1 MPSPALFEYNGQ
13 RKWDEFTVFVPAVP
27 LSQAKLQI
35 HSVLF
40 SIRSQARPEGR
51 AHDSRFTLR
60 FLVLTFPLY
69 SSSSAYSLQ
78 ITLKRLLKIIFNHCC
93 CNLYNQLALLLLQI
107 RRPGR
112 NVGHI

>member
-60 FLVLTFPLY
+60 FLVLTFPSTLLPLRRY
-69 SSSSAYSLQ
+69 TVYNNSEQ
-78 ITLKRLLKIIFNHCC
+78 IIGNYL
-93 CNLYNQLALLLLQI
+93 
-107 RRPGR
+107 
-112 NVGHI
+112 

>member
-60 FLVLTFPLY
+60 FLVLTFPP
-69 SSSSAYSLQ
+69 STPLQ
-78 ITLKRLLKIIFNHCC
+78 RYTVYNNSEQIIENYF
-93 CNLYNQLALLLLQI
+93 
-107 RRPGR
+107 
-112 NVGHI
+112 